1 MGVGVTN
8 SSPTAEKS
16 RQLRVLV
23 VDDELLIRWSLTEAL
38 EECGHAVAE
47 AADAASAVR
56 AVSDGQRPDVVLLD
70 FRLPDSADLAL
81 LQTIRR
87 AVPQAQ
93 VIMMTAHGTPELV
106 AGALALGAY
115 RVVNKPFEVH
125 DMTDLVQQASTA
137 GSP

>member
-1 MGVGVTN
+1 MDVGVTN

-16 RQLRVLV
+16 RKLSVLV

-38 EECGHAVAE
+38 EERGHTVAE

-56 AVSDGQRPDVVLLD
+56 AVSEGQRPDVVLLD
-70 FRLPDSADLAL
+70 FRLPDSADLGL
-81 LQTIRR
+81 LATIRR

-125 DMTDLVQQASTA
+125 EMTDLVQQASAAT
-137 GSP
+137 P